1 MIRKTLLS
9 IIVVALCFSP
19 SYVSFA
25 TNISPETQT
34 IEENKVKYEQLNDK
48 ITSLNSEIS
57 KLNIEI
63 EEMTNK
69 LNSNN
74 IEIEET
80 DLQIKL
86 INSQI
91 EDAKVDIEKNQKI
104 LDERIRSMYKSNMTT
119 DMLVYIITS
128 DNLLDAFDRI
138 YAMSKIVSLDKQVI
152 TEINEKS
159 KFLIKSADDLHKKQA
174 NLKIL
179 KASVLSDLDIINA
192 KQIKQEESLNEFNS
206 EKDNVASIIESNE
219 ETLISHPLSIINSDN
234 SSSDELNTAINTLKS
249 LIAQLSS
256 DYVLDLA
263 NTAILDG
270 QAKLEAIKIENNLI
284 QENINN
290 SVDDNSTDNNDNS
303 NIDNSTNNDDNNT
316 PSDNSSPT
324 DVAYLATY
332 TMEATAYN
340 GGTLT
345 ATGLKP
351 VRDPNGI
358 STIAVDP
365 SVIPLGSKV
374 FIPGYGYAIASDTGG
389 AVKGNIIDL
398 YLNSYEEC
406 ISWGRRNVTLHL
418 IALPG
423 NW

>member
-1 MIRKTLLS
+1 MIKKTLLS

-19 SYVSFA
+19 SYISFA
-25 TNISPETQT
+25 TNLAPETQA
-34 IEENKVKYEQLNDK
+34 IEENKVKYEQLDDK

-69 LNSNN
+69 LNDNN
-74 IEIEET
+74 TEIEET

-91 EDAKVDIEKNQKI
+91 EDAKVDIAKNQEI
-104 LDERIRSMYKSNMTT
+104 LDKRIRSMYKSNMTT

-128 DNLLDAFDRI
+128 DNLFDAFDRI
-138 YAMSKIVSLDKQVI
+138 YAMSKVISLDKEMI
-152 TEINEKS
+152 NEINEQS
-159 KFLIKSADDLHKKQA
+159 KFLIKSADDLHKKQSE
-174 NLKIL
+174 L
-179 KASVLSDLDIINA
+179 KALKKSVLMDLDTIHA
-192 KQIKQEESLNEFNS
+192 KQIVLEESLDELNS
-206 EKDNVASIIESNE
+206 EKDNVASIIEANE
-219 ETLISHPLSIINSDN
+219 EILISHPLSIINSDN
-234 SSSDELNTAINTLKS
+234 SSSDELSNAINTLKS

-263 NTAILDG
+263 NTAISDG
-270 QAKLEAIKIENNLI
+270 QAKIEAIKFENDSI
-284 QENINN
+284 KE
-290 SVDDNSTDNNDNS
+290 NNDNNTNGINS
-303 NIDNSTNNDDNNT
+303 NTTNDNGTTADNN
-316 PSDNSSPT
+316 NSGDGT
-324 DVAYLATY
+324 YLGTY
-332 TMEATAYN
+332 TMEATAYT

-389 AVKGNIIDL
+389 VVKGNIIDL
-398 YLNSYEEC
+398 YLNSHEEC
-406 ISWGRRNVTLHL
+406 ISWGRQNVTLHL
-418 IALPG
+418 VALPG
-423 NW
+423 TW

>member
-1 MIRKTLLS
+1 MIKKTLLS
-9 IIVVALCFSP
+9 IIIVALCFNT

-25 TNISPETQT
+25 TNLSPETQA
-34 IEENKVKYEQLNDK
+34 IEENKVKYEQLDDK

-63 EEMTNK
+63 EDMTTK
-69 LNSNN
+69 LDNSNSQ
-74 IEIEET
+74 IEET

-91 EDAKVDIEKNQKI
+91 EEAKADIEKNQKI
-104 LDERIRSMYKSNMTT
+104 LDERIRSMYKSNMST

-128 DNLLDAFDRI
+128 DNLFDAFDRI
-138 YAMSKIVSLDKQVI
+138 YTMSKVISLDK
-152 TEINEKS
+152 EMINEVKEKN
-159 KFLIKSADDLHKKQA
+159 KFLVKSADELHTKQSD
-174 NLKIL
+174 LKIL
-179 KASVLSDLDIINA
+179 KASVLKDLESIND
-192 KQIKQEESLNEFNS
+192 KKIKQEESLDELNS
-206 EKDNVASIIESNE
+206 EKDNVASIIEANE
-219 ETLISHPLSIINSDN
+219 EILISHPLSIINSD
-234 SSSDELNTAINTLKS
+234 SSSAHDITNAISTLKS
-249 LIAQLSS
+249 LIAQLNS

-270 QAKLEAIKIENNLI
+270 EAKLEAIEIEKNLIIENNNANN
-284 QENINN
+284 ENIN
-290 SVDDNSTDNNDNS
+290 SNNNS
-303 NIDNSTNNDDNNT
+303 NNNNSTNSGDE
-316 PSDNSSPT
+316 
-324 DVAYLATY
+324 VYLATY
-332 TMEATAYN
+332 TMEATAYT

-351 VRDPNGI
+351 VRDPDGI

-398 YLNSYEEC
+398 YLNSHEEC
-406 ISWGRRNVTLHL
+406 ISWGRRSVTLHL